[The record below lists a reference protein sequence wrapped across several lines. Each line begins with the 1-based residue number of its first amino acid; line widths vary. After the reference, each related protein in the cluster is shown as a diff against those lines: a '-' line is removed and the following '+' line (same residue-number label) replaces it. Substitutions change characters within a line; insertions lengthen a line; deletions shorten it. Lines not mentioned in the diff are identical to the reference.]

1 MWCINV
7 CLCGLGSLYS
17 PICVSAM
24 LARNLS
30 VYSHFS
36 HKAKAAV
43 LMFGLAFIILVIH
56 LIAVIVVTLKLTFF
70 LQERERQ
77 KWDALNKKI
86 EQENERKKK
95 IEEERR
101 KKQEEMKRWECALD
115 YFKLDYYIK
124 LNY

>member
-1 MWCINV
+1 
-7 CLCGLGSLYS
+7 
-17 PICVSAM
+17 
-24 LARNLS
+24 
-30 VYSHFS
+30 
-36 HKAKAAV
+36 
-43 LMFGLAFIILVIH
+43 MFGLAFIILVIH
-56 LIAVIVVTLKLTFF
+56 LIAVIVVTLKLTLF

-101 KKQEEMKRWECALD
+101 KKQEEMKRWERALD
-115 YFKLDYYIK
+115 YFQHVYYIK